1 MMQAHSA
8 YLVNLDTAETI
19 AGLVQGFKLDALGN
33 AIDF

>member
-19 AGLVQGFKLDALGN
+19 AGHVQGFKLDALGN